1 MPPRALTIEELNNP
15 GARAPEIA
23 ALIGQSPEFLA
34 LLEHVSLAAGLN
46 RPVLLIGERGTGK
59 ELIAA
64 RLHYLSKRWDRP
76 LVKLNCAAL
85 AESLLETELFGYEP
99 GAFTGAT
106 KKHPGRFELAHTGTL
121 FLDEL
126 ATMSPRIQ
134 EKLLRVLE
142 YGEFE
147 RVGGRETLRVD
158 VRVVGATNANLP
170 AMAASGEFR
179 ADLLDRLA
187 FDVITLP
194 PLRARLSDIVPLAEH
209 YATRMTLELKRDFFA
224 GFSVAAQAALVAYPW
239 PGNVREL
246 KNVTERAVYR
256 MSEPTEAIEC
266 VNFDPFA
273 SAALAARSTSTSAY
287 AANSSAV
294 KAVLSVNTEVE
305 QHANALLDSNA
316 PCDAAAP
323 SEIIESPPT
332 AAFAMGLEQEVQALE
347 LKRLQQALEAS
358 RFNQRKT
365 AELLKLSYHQLRG
378 YLRKYKLC

>member
-1 MPPRALTIEELNNP
+1 MPPRILTIDEANNP

-99 GAFTGAT
+99 GGFTGAT

-126 ATMSPRIQ
+126 ATMSPRVQ

-170 AMAASGEFR
+170 ALAASGEFR

-224 GFSVAAQAALVAYPW
+224 GFSASAKAALLAYPW

-256 MSEPTEAIEC
+256 MQDANEAIES

-273 SAALAARSTSTSAY
+273 SAYTVKTPNLCLLQSVPAQPASLDNQDDATAPIDLPVQVE
-287 AANSSAV
+287 AV
-294 KAVLSVNTEVE
+294 ADPEM
-305 QHANALLDSNA
+305 
-316 PCDAAAP
+316 P
-323 SEIIESPPT
+323 
-332 AAFAMGLEQEVQALE
+332 AFTLGLEQEIQALE
-347 LKRLQQALEAS
+347 LKRLQQALSAA
-358 RFNQRKT
+358 RFNQRKA

-378 YLRKYKLC
+378 YLRKYKLGADS

>member
-1 MPPRALTIEELNNP
+1 LPPRTLPAHALNLDESAIP

-23 ALIGQSPEFLA
+23 ALIGQSAEFLA
-34 LLEHVSLAAGLN
+34 LLEHVSLAAALN

-76 LVKLNCAAL
+76 LIKLNCAAL

-106 KKHPGRFELAHTGTL
+106 KKHAGRFELAHTGTL

-126 ATMSPRIQ
+126 ATMSPRVQ
-134 EKLLRVLE
+134 EKLLRILE

-158 VRVVGATNANLP
+158 VRVIGATNADLP
-170 AMAASGEFR
+170 ALAARGEFR
-179 ADLLDRLA
+179 PDLLDRLA

-209 YATRMTLELKRDFFA
+209 YATRMTRELKRDFFA
-224 GFSVAAQAALVAYPW
+224 GFSHAAQASLTAYAW

-246 KNVTERAVYR
+246 KNVAERAVYR
-256 MSEPTEAIEC
+256 NPEPNEAID
-266 VNFDPFA
+266 VLSFDPFA
-273 SAALAARSTSTSAY
+273 SVYSIALAATTESVV
-287 AANSSAV
+287 AAPLGSVPGTATREPTV
-294 KAVLSVNTEVE
+294 IEWQGTQDEKVQLSVPQKNI
-305 QHANALLDSNA
+305 DS
-316 PCDAAAP
+316 
-323 SEIIESPPT
+323 I
-332 AAFAMGLEQEVQALE
+332 GLEQEVQDLE
-347 LKRLQQALEAS
+347 LKRLTEALNAT
-358 RFNQRKT
+358 RFNQRKA

-378 YLRKYKLC
+378 YLRKYKIGADE

>member
-1 MPPRALTIEELNNP
+1 MPPRISIIDEENNA
-15 GARAPEIA
+15 GARAPEVA

-170 AMAASGEFR
+170 ALAASGEFR

-209 YATRMTLELKRDFFA
+209 YATRMTLELKRDLFA
-224 GFSVAAQAALVAYPW
+224 GFTTAAQAALVAYPW

-256 MSEPTEAIEC
+256 MSDANEAIEC
-266 VNFDPFA
+266 VNFNPFA
-273 SAALAARSTSTSAY
+273 SAYTAQLPVSHLPLAERVATQNEVSAPVESVARASGA
-287 AANSSAV
+287 
-294 KAVLSVNTEVE
+294 EC
-305 QHANALLDSNA
+305 H
-316 PCDAAAP
+316 
-323 SEIIESPPT
+323 EIGE
-332 AAFAMGLEQEVQALE
+332 FGLGLEQEIQELE
-347 LKRLQQALEAS
+347 LKRLQQALSAA
-358 RFNQRKT
+358 RFNQRKA

-378 YLRKYKLC
+378 YLRKYKLGADS